1 MLKPNKLANNNFL
14 SSLDLSTDEVLHIL
28 DLANNFKN
36 KKLNIDLGNKVLGLI
51 FDKSSTRTR
60 VSFQVAMTRL
70 GGTTIDLN
78 PTTSQI
84 GRGEPI
90 KDTARVLS
98 RYCDVIAIRTFDHSD
113 LEEYAKWSTK
123 PVINALTDLEHP
135 CQALADFMTIKEEF
149 LDFKDVV
156 LTFIG
161 DGNNVANSLIL
172 CGALLGV
179 EVRIACPKG
188 YEPNSLLID
197 KAYEI
202 YKNKNLLKITNDP
215 NTAVLGANV
224 LYTDVWS
231 SMGEENQKEE
241 KDKYL
246 PSFFISQILDVVTL
260 EKLKFSKADIAKTKL
275 LRKWHLF
282 LKNKNI
288 AQLDEFDRFKLHQ
301 ELEMFLPSFIFYLP
315 QNSQLDWLHK
325 WRDNDDKLF
334 HPSNL
339 VNGDLIKKNLEIKD
353 GPILGELLQYLSQE
367 LAYKRLN
374 NFDEAIYKAKQWIE
388 QNAPKCD

>member
-14 SSLDLSTDEVLHIL
+14 SSLDLSTDELFHIL
-28 DLANNFKN
+28 ELAKNFKN
-36 KKLNIDLGNKVLGLI
+36 KKVNVNLNKKVLGLI

-60 VSFQVAMTRL
+60 VSFQVAMSRL

-123 PVINALTDLEHP
+123 PVVNALTDLEHP
-135 CQALADFMTIKEEF
+135 CQALADFLTIHEEF
-149 LDFKDVV
+149 LDFKNVV

-188 YEPNSLLID
+188 YEPNSLVIK

-202 YKNKNLLKITNDP
+202 YKNKDLLKIINDP
-215 NTAVLGANV
+215 ITAVQGANV

-231 SMGEENQKEE
+231 SMGEENQKKE
-241 KDKYL
+241 KDKN
-246 PSFFISQILDVVTL
+246 
-260 EKLKFSKADIAKTKL
+260 
-275 LRKWHLF
+275 F
-282 LKNKNI
+282 LGFTI
-288 AQLDEFDRFKLHQ
+288 DH
-301 ELEMFLPSFIFYLP
+301 
-315 QNSQLDWLHK
+315 
-325 WRDNDDKLF
+325 
-334 HPSNL
+334 NL
-339 VNGDLIKKNLEIKD
+339 VKHAHKDAIILHCLPAYRAKEITDEVFESKRSR
-353 GPILGELLQYLSQE
+353 IFTQAENRLHAQQALLSCLLS
-367 LAYKRLN
+367 
-374 NFDEAIYKAKQWIE
+374 
-388 QNAPKCD
+388 

>member
-1 MLKPNKLANNNFL
+1 MLNPIKLESKNFL
-14 SSLDLSTDEVLHIL
+14 TSLDTSCEEFLHIL
-28 DLANNFKN
+28 ELAKNFKN
-36 KKLNIDLGNKVLGLI
+36 KDLNIKLKEKVLGLI

-60 VSFQVAMTRL
+60 VSFQVAMSRL
-70 GGTTIDLN
+70 GGTTVDLN

-90 KDTARVLS
+90 RDTARVLS
-98 RYCDVIAIRTFDHSD
+98 RYCDVLAIRTFKQTD
-113 LEEYAKWSTK
+113 LKEYAKWSSK

-179 EVRIACPKG
+179 EIRIACPKG
-188 YEPNSLLID
+188 YEPNSLVID

-231 SMGEENQKEE
+231 SMGEENKKEQ
-241 KDKYL
+241 KDKHFNGFTIDSDL
-246 PSFFISQILDVVTL
+246 V
-260 EKLKFSKADIAKTKL
+260 SKADKDAIILHCLPAYRSKEITNSVIESKQSRVFEQAENRMHAQQAL
-275 LRKWHLF
+275 L
-282 LKNKNI
+282 
-288 AQLDEFDRFKLHQ
+288 
-301 ELEMFLPSFIFYLP
+301 SC
-315 QNSQLDWLHK
+315 
-325 WRDNDDKLF
+325 
-334 HPSNL
+334 
-339 VNGDLIKKNLEIKD
+339 
-353 GPILGELLQYLSQE
+353 LLL
-367 LAYKRLN
+367 
-374 NFDEAIYKAKQWIE
+374 
-388 QNAPKCD
+388 

>member
-1 MLKPNKLANNNFL
+1 MLNPNKLVNNNFL
-14 SSLDLSTDEVLHIL
+14 SSSDVSSDEVIQIL
-28 DLANNFKN
+28 RLAKNFKN
-36 KKLNIDLGNKVLGLI
+36 KEIKIELKNKVLGLI

-60 VSFQVAMTRL
+60 VSFQVAMSRL

-98 RYCDVIAIRTFDHSD
+98 RYCDAIAIRTFDHSD

-135 CQALADFMTIKEEF
+135 CQALADFLTIYEEF
-149 LDFKDVV
+149 IDFKDVV

-188 YEPNSLLID
+188 FEPNSLVIQ
-197 KAYEI
+197 KAYQI
-202 YKNKNLLKITNDP
+202 YENKDLLKITNEP
-215 NTAVLGANV
+215 NSAVLGANV

-231 SMGEENQKEE
+231 SMGEENQKAE
-241 KDKYL
+241 KDKL
-246 PSFFISQILDVVTL
+246 FKGFTIDSDLV
-260 EKLKFSKADIAKTKL
+260 SKAEKDAIVLHCLPAYRSKEITDAVFESKNSRIFDQAENRLHAQQAL
-275 LRKWHLF
+275 L
-282 LKNKNI
+282 
-288 AQLDEFDRFKLHQ
+288 
-301 ELEMFLPSFIFYLP
+301 SC
-315 QNSQLDWLHK
+315 
-325 WRDNDDKLF
+325 
-334 HPSNL
+334 
-339 VNGDLIKKNLEIKD
+339 LID
-353 GPILGELLQYLSQE
+353 
-367 LAYKRLN
+367 
-374 NFDEAIYKAKQWIE
+374 
-388 QNAPKCD
+388 

>member
-14 SSLDLSTDEVLHIL
+14 SSLDLSSDEVFHIL
-28 DLANNFKN
+28 EVANNFKN
-36 KKLNIDLGNKVLGLI
+36 KKISVDLKNKVLGLI

-60 VSFQVAMTRL
+60 VSFQVAMSRL

-98 RYCDVIAIRTFDHSD
+98 RYCDAIAIRTFDHSN

-135 CQALADFMTIKEEF
+135 CQALADFLTIKEEF
-149 LDFKDVV
+149 GNLKDVV

-172 CGALLGV
+172 NGALLGV

-188 YEPNSLLID
+188 YEPNSSVIK
-197 KAYEI
+197 KAADI
-202 YKNKNLLKITNDP
+202 SKNSNLLKITNDP
-215 NTAVLGANV
+215 ISAVSGANV

-241 KDKYL
+241 KDKDFKDFCINDYL
-246 PSFFISQILDVVTL
+246 LKKAAVNAIVLHCLPAYR
-260 EKLKFSKADIAKTKL
+260 EKEITDQVIESKNSRIFDQAENRMHAQQAL
-275 LRKWHLF
+275 L
-282 LKNKNI
+282 
-288 AQLDEFDRFKLHQ
+288 AC
-301 ELEMFLPSFIFYLP
+301 
-315 QNSQLDWLHK
+315 
-325 WRDNDDKLF
+325 
-334 HPSNL
+334 
-339 VNGDLIKKNLEIKD
+339 
-353 GPILGELLQYLSQE
+353 LLQ
-367 LAYKRLN
+367 
-374 NFDEAIYKAKQWIE
+374 
-388 QNAPKCD
+388 

>member
-14 SSLDLSTDEVLHIL
+14 SSLDISKEELLHIL
-28 DLANNFKN
+28 DLANNFK
-36 KKLNIDLGNKVLGLI
+36 KQKLKVQFKNKVLGLI

-60 VSFQVAMTRL
+60 VSFQVGMSRL
-70 GGTTIDLN
+70 GGSTIDLN

-98 RYCDVIAIRTFDHSD
+98 RYCDVIAIRTFNHSD

-135 CQALADFMTIKEEF
+135 CQALADYLTIKEEF
-149 LDFKDVV
+149 LDFKDIV

-179 EVRIACPKG
+179 EVRIACPSG
-188 YEPNSLLID
+188 YEPNPLVIK
-197 KAYEI
+197 KANEI

-215 NTAVLGANV
+215 YTAVSGANV

-241 KDKYL
+241 KDKD
-246 PSFFISQILDVVTL
+246 FNGFTLD
-260 EKLKFSKADIAKTKL
+260 
-275 LRKWHLF
+275 
-282 LKNKNI
+282 N
-288 AQLDEFDRFKLHQ
+288 
-301 ELEMFLPSFIFYLP
+301 
-315 QNSQLDWLHK
+315 
-325 WRDNDDKLF
+325 
-334 HPSNL
+334 NL
-339 VNGDLIKKNLEIKD
+339 VKKATKDAIILHCLPAYRNKEIT
-353 GPILGELLQYLSQE
+353 
-367 LAYKRLN
+367 
-374 NFDEAIYKAKQWIE
+374 DEAIESKNSRIFE
-388 QNAPKCD
+388 QAENRMHAQQALLACLLS